1 MNNIF
6 DGFEFDG
13 AWFGETTVNF
23 AGKDVDIEIEIDGYD
38 DVKIPENSKTA
49 LLSFLE
55 DMDNIMPAVIESIF
69 EYYHITRKELGYD
82 MEYNPDYSDYK
93 SCEEILQTLQL
104 VQITVPDQ
112 DDYSEPAISL
122 VFECDWDEE
131 EGVGVCLVGNKV
143 DEVGQQGIAL

>member
-38 DVKIPENSKTA
+38 DVQIPENSKTA

-69 EYYHITRKELGYD
+69 EYYHTTRKELGYD
-82 MEYNPDYSDYK
+82 TEYNPDYPDYK
-93 SCEEILQTLQL
+93 NCEEKIDSRQMT
-104 VQITVPDQ
+104 
-112 DDYSEPAISL
+112 ISL
-122 VFECDWDEE
+122 LDFCEKVIACVKDYYNKNINKFVNQQYLW
-131 EGVGVCLVGNKV
+131 CLNVIGMKKRV
-143 DEVGQQGIAL
+143 